1 MYKYDKLK
9 LITMYVRLRWRKS
22 WYEHTR
28 KSILTMENDVR
39 EDIYTYVYSQIND
52 KLGWDRNGYDI
63 GNRRDCH
70 IGGDIVKSVDSTI
83 KTVGCLIDRVR
94 VHRSIASD

>member
-9 LITMYVRLRWRKS
+9 LITIYVRLRWREL

-39 EDIYTYVYSQIND
+39 EDIYIYTYVYSQIND
-52 KLGWDRNGYDI
+52 KLSRDRNGYDI

-70 IGGDIVKSVDSTI
+70 MGGDIVRSVDSTI
-83 KTVGCLIDRVR
+83 KK
-94 VHRSIASD
+94 SDV

>member
-9 LITMYVRLRWRKS
+9 LITIYVRLRWREL

-39 EDIYTYVYSQIND
+39 EDIYIHIYIVRLMINLVGIEMD
-52 KLGWDRNGYDI
+52 MILVTGE
-63 GNRRDCH
+63 
-70 IGGDIVKSVDSTI
+70 IVIWEETLLDQ
-83 KTVGCLIDRVR
+83 
-94 VHRSIASD
+94 